1 MKQQKNDCSQQGKCC
16 EQNQQGKNKKPY
28 ARPELSKHGKVES
41 LTQTPLVGPS
51 GPIQPS

>member
-1 MKQQKNDCSQQGKCC
+1 MKNQKNQCCDQNKC
-16 EQNQQGKNKKPY
+16 QPSAQDSKKKPY

-51 GPIQPS
+51 GPIGQA